1 MKKLEIFND
10 ENGDWAKIYLN
21 GECIFD
27 DHESNFKL
35 WKLKDFIDGIGLD
48 VEVTYEHQEM
58 E

>member
-27 DHESNFKL
+27 DHESNFNL

>member
-27 DHESNFKL
+27 DHESNFNL
-35 WKLKDFIDGIGLD
+35 WKLKNFIDDLGLD

>member
-27 DHESNFKL
+27 DHESNFNL
-35 WKLKDFIDGIGLD
+35 GELKDFIDYLGLE

>member
-27 DHESNFKL
+27 DHESNFNL
-35 WKLKDFIDGIGLD
+35 WKLKDFIDGLGLE

>member
-27 DHESNFKL
+27 DHESNFNL
-35 WKLKDFIDGIGLD
+35 WKLKSFIDGLGLD
-48 VEVTYEHQEM
+48 VQVTYEHQEM

>member
-27 DHESNFKL
+27 DHESNFNL
-35 WKLKDFIDGIGLD
+35 WKLKDFIYGLGLE

>member
-27 DHESNFKL
+27 DHESNFNL
-35 WKLKDFIDGIGLD
+35 WKLKDFIDNLGL
-48 VEVTYEHQEM
+48 EIQVTYEHQEM

>member
-27 DHESNFKL
+27 DHESNFNL
-35 WKLKDFIDGIGLD
+35 WKLKDFIDGLVLE